1 LSCNSNFFYE
11 RSWASFLIPEL
22 RSSSKASSTVSRE
35 RQSSAHPGRVRLEC
49 RRGICIT
56 QDLNGA
62 AGMPSSN
69 VPVERTPLP
78 WPEISVALVVL
89 TTEAISF
96 QYLFPFVP
104 FMVRGFGIREE
115 DVGFYAGWIASSFMV
130 GQFFSSFFWGRMS
143 DVVGLKPVMLIG
155 MTFTCLTVA
164 LFGVSKSLEWAMAT
178 RFIGGASL
186 FPCSPCCPSHSML
199 SISRACPPC
208 NLTGNVILILT
219 RTLTRTHAVP
229 LHRPFQ
235 RRHWCDK
242 DLSGT
247 HHGRD
252 Q

>member
-1 LSCNSNFFYE
+1 MS
-11 RSWASFLIPEL
+11 
-22 RSSSKASSTVSRE
+22 
-35 RQSSAHPGRVRLEC
+35 
-49 RRGICIT
+49 
-56 QDLNGA
+56 
-62 AGMPSSN
+62 SSN

-143 DVVGLKPVMLIG
+143 DIVGLKPVMLIG

-178 RFIGGASL
+178 RFIGGAPLLPYSP
-186 FPCSPCCPSHSML
+186 PCPLLPPHHPATSPAMSYSYSHAHAHA
-199 SISRACPPC
+199 RAHTHACPH
-208 NLTGNVILILT
+208 T
-219 RTLTRTHAVP
+219 VP
-229 LHRPFQ
+229 LHRTFQ
-235 RRHWCDK
+235 RRHRCDK
-242 DLSGT
+242 DLPGP